1 MKGKTT
7 DEREPDDR
15 WSKFYP
21 YRIKG
26 LSEEERRQCK
36 ELQSAESLAWYV
48 VKMMFGRHMSNR
60 IIGRIVD
67 RIWLEGYREAKKGFD
82 PSRNTEFTTYLSKIY
97 RNKTYDERA
106 KYLISIPKTRQ
117 KLVVTVAMKG
127 NLVDSQDF
135 PVRELGLRGLRQR
148 KYIFDFTGSR
158 RFFFPLGFK
167 IPFPI
172 EELHEEFEEDEQPAA
187 SMSESMAAVGYEE
200 FLEAVGRIGENEI
213 QNINDRRIP
222 ILYKR
227 LTRSAL
233 KSLLSRIDVQ
243 IVEKL
248 LEGYEYNRNKKEED
262 EPKVTQQRIQRALG
276 IKRNFYEFRLE
287 AIAKRLELQHLTLER
302 RLASRKMQKENPKE
316 YCVRKTCL
324 MAIRMNAPVLKL
336 IFVFRTEEPGDETPV
351 GQDHLLVDEKN
362 KQIYLMCDE
371 PQPQDV
377 EEKNGKGS
385 RHASDERWNLVDDY
399 YERFVD
405 I

>member
-1 MKGKTT
+1 MSDITT
-7 DEREPDDR
+7 DERDPDDR

-21 YRIKG
+21 YRFKG
-26 LSEEERRQCK
+26 LSDDERRQCK

-60 IIGRIVD
+60 VIERIVD

-82 PSRNTEFTTYLSKIY
+82 PSKNTEFTTYLSKIY
-97 RNKTYDERA
+97 RNKTYDERT

-117 KLVVTVAMKG
+117 KLVVTVSMKG
-127 NLVDSQDF
+127 NLINSRDF
-135 PVRELGLRGLRQR
+135 PVKELGLRGLRQR
-148 KYIFDFTGSR
+148 KYVFDFTGSR
-158 RFFFPLGFK
+158 NFFFPLDFK

-172 EELHEEFEEDEQPAA
+172 EELHEEFEEGEQPAA

-248 LEGYEYNRNKKEED
+248 LEGYEYNRNKKNEN
-262 EPKVTQQRIQRALG
+262 EPKVTQQRIQQALG

-287 AIAKRLELQHLTLER
+287 AIAKRLELQHLTLEHH
-302 RLASRKMQKENPKE
+302 LASRKMQKENPKE

-324 MAIRMNAPVLKL
+324 MAIRMNAPVLKR
-336 IFVFRTEEPGDETPV
+336 IFVFRTKECRDETLV
-351 GQDHLLVDEKN
+351 GQGSLFVDEKN
-362 KQIYLMCDE
+362 KQIYIWCDP
-371 PQPQDV
+371 PQPQDGV
-377 EEKNGKGS
+377 EEDRDS
-385 RHASDERWNLVDDY
+385 RRNPDEHWSLVEDY